1 MSDESNYIVRNPRLI
16 LGYLDDL
23 IQKKCL
29 ISAHFGVKKSSF
41 LTTIVELDKKN
52 RALLLDCGPTTAL
65 DEELLASEKVLF
77 RSDYEG
83 IKVSFKGEAIRKI
96 KKNNVWSFAM
106 PVPQAI
112 FWMQRRQFY
121 RVKVPLS
128 HQGSYCRID
137 FMTGDADNIALLPV
151 IDLSISGVALLNTSP
166 DALWVANLIEGKRLT
181 ACHLYLQSGASC
193 DVVLTIAYASE
204 IRASSTQIHQRIG
217 CQLEHLTPNFDSHI
231 QRYMQDIE
239 LQLKNIA

>member
-1 MSDESNYIVRNPRLI
+1 MSDESNYIVRNPRSI
-16 LGYLDDL
+16 QGYLDDL

-29 ISAHFGVKKSSF
+29 ISAHFGDTKSSF
-41 LTTIVELDKKN
+41 LTTIVELDKKK
-52 RALLLDCGPTTAL
+52 RILLLDCGPTTTL
-65 DEELLASEKVLF
+65 DDELLASDKVLF
-77 RSDYEG
+77 RTVYEG
-83 IKVSFKGEAIRKI
+83 IKVSFKGDAIRKI
-96 KKNNVWSFAM
+96 KKNNDWSFQM
-106 PVPQAI
+106 PVPQAM
-112 FWMQRRQFY
+112 FWMQRRHFY

-137 FMTGDADNIALLPV
+137 FMTGDANNIALLPV
-151 IDLSISGVALLNTSP
+151 IDLSVSGIALLNTNL
-166 DALWVANLIEGKRLT
+166 DAPWVANLIEGRHLT

-193 DVVLTIAYASE
+193 DVVLTIAYVSK
-204 IRASSTQIHQRIG
+204 IRASTTQIHQRIG